1 MQSRGEILKML
12 REERGLSQSQLAE
25 ALKVSKSTIG
35 MYETN
40 GRTPKPELL
49 EALADFFNVDMN
61 FLYGRTHVRN
71 SAKELEDL
79 PTNVV
84 CPKMKKVPLI
94 GSIACGK
101 PIYTDQHFGELAQ
114 LPDDVSADFALTA
127 QGDSMTGA
135 RIYNGDLVF
144 CKTTEMVNNGRI
156 AAVIIGDEATLK
168 RFYYYRDKNLVILKA
183 ENPAYEDLIYQ
194 GPEISKINV
203 LGEAVAL
210 QSKL

>member
-1 MQSRGEILKML
+1 ML
-12 REERGLSQSQLAE
+12 REERRLSQAKLAE
-25 ALKVSKSTIG
+25 ALNISKSAIA
-35 MYETN
+35 MYETDE
-40 GRTPKPELL
+40 RTPKPEVL
-49 EALADFFNVDMN
+49 ETIADYFNVDMN
-61 FLYGRTHVRN
+61 FLYGKTHVRN

-79 PTNVV
+79 PASIFY
-84 CPKMKKVPLI
+84 PKMKKVPLI
-94 GSIACGK
+94 GSISCGK
-101 PIYTDQHFGELAQ
+101 PVYADQHFGELAQ

-144 CKTTEMVNNGRI
+144 CKTTEIVNNGRI

-168 RFYYYRDKNLVILKA
+168 RFYYYKDKNLVILKA

-194 GPEISKINV
+194 GPEINKINV

-210 QSKL
+210 QSRL